1 MEDPRIT
8 PLQLFNSSNI
18 NNNHTPP
25 SSTTNHASNF
35 ENPSSGGRLAC
46 GVLSILAQKSLVQ
59 FSSLRA
65 VGNCPIPWL
74 AAGNSLE
81 IAFKDFETIFSLH
94 RLLTIVY
101 IVHCVNV
108 GPLQSLRLGLV
119 WIGLG
124 PIPKISAGFVV
135 VVRFTIY
142 GLDWQSRIQNLEI
155 YLMRLAFFLG
165 LEFLLAV
172 ISAIAVGS
180 ASRFLLW
187 TIWNSWVS
195 WLCWLLQMQ
204 G

>member
-1 MEDPRIT
+1 MAALRNKFLFLILLRHALLPLPPLSTSAISTWKKKCASVEDPRIT

-46 GVLSILAQKSLVQ
+46 GVLSILAQRSLVQ

-65 VGNCPIPWL
+65 VGNCPTPWL

-108 GPLQSLRLGLV
+108 GPRQSLRLGLV
-119 WIGLG
+119 
-124 PIPKISAGFVV
+124 
-135 VVRFTIY
+135 
-142 GLDWQSRIQNLEI
+142 
-155 YLMRLAFFLG
+155 
-165 LEFLLAV
+165 
-172 ISAIAVGS
+172 
-180 ASRFLLW
+180 
-187 TIWNSWVS
+187 
-195 WLCWLLQMQ
+195 
-204 G
+204 